1 MPALDFKVEWADAV
15 ALGARLANCEIAPV
29 AMVDLIPK
37 RTTIRRLGRARPG
50 DTLYLYTGQLT
61 KECRKLGEA
70 LCLFVV
76 PVRIARERL
85 TRGAYV
91 HLGSERRDKALLSGP
106 RLERFARLDTAGRW
120 DAQQFI
126 AFFEST
132 YGLPFIGELIG
143 W

>member
-1 MPALDFKVEWADAV
+1 MPALNFKVAWADAV

-37 RTTIRRLGRARPG
+37 RTTIRRLGRAKLG
-50 DTLYLYTGQLT
+50 DTLYLYTGQRT

-70 LCLFVV
+70 LCLFVT

-85 TRGAYV
+85 TRGAYM
-91 HLGSERRDKALLSGP
+91 HLGTAQTDKALLSGP
-106 RLERFARLDTAGRW
+106 RLERFARLDTAGQW
-120 DAQQFI
+120 GAVEFI
-126 AFFEST
+126 RFFEDT
-132 YGLPFIGELIG
+132 YSLPFDGELIG

>member
-1 MPALDFKVEWADAV
+1 MPTLNFRAEWADAV
-15 ALGARLANCEIAPV
+15 TLGARLANCEIAPV

-37 RTTIRRLGRARPG
+37 RTTIRRPGRAHPG
-50 DTLYLYTGQLT
+50 DTLYFYTGQRT
-61 KECRKLGEA
+61 SSCRKLGEA

-85 TRGAYV
+85 TRGAYI
-91 HLGSERRDKALLSGP
+91 HLGTAQTDNALLSGP
-106 RLERFARLDTAGRW
+106 RLERFARLDTAGLW
-120 DAQQFI
+120 GAVEFI

-132 YGLPFIGELIG
+132 YGLPFSGELIG

>member
-1 MPALDFKVEWADAV
+1 
-15 ALGARLANCEIAPV
+15 
-29 AMVDLIPK
+29 MVDLPK
-37 RTTIRRLGRARPG
+37 RTTIRKPGRVKPG
-50 DTLYLYTGQLT
+50 DTLYLYTGQRT
-61 KECRKLGEA
+61 SSCRKLGEA

-91 HLGSERRDKALLSGP
+91 HLGTAQTDKALLSGP

-120 DAQQFI
+120 GAMEFI
-126 AFFEST
+126 AFFEFT
-132 YGLPFIGELIG
+132 YGLPFSGELIG

>member
-1 MPALDFKVEWADAV
+1 MPALNFKVDWADAV
-15 ALGARLANCEIAPV
+15 TLGARLANCEIAPV

-37 RTTIRRLGRARPG
+37 RTTIRRPGRAHPG
-50 DTLYLYTGQLT
+50 DTLYFYTGQRT

-70 LCLFVV
+70 LCLFITSIH
-76 PVRIARERL
+76 IARERRTGTPYIRL
-85 TRGAYV
+85 GAV
-91 HLGSERRDKALLSGP
+91 RPGKELLSGP
-106 RLERFARLDTAGRW
+106 ALERFARLDTAGRW